1 MFIIFVVLNKI
12 IMKKFKT
19 NLGFEFSLE
28 TQSIDKNSGTQVV
41 LVSSDG
47 MEYTVKAP
55 ASLDLVDISESMQV
69 QDIINY
75 YEFGV
80 LSADVS
86 KEMLSKGKDFKIQVS
101 VNIILH
107 VDYNQYIGPEAINNF
122 LNNQ

>member
-1 MFIIFVVLNKI
+1 
-12 IMKKFKT
+12 MKKFKT